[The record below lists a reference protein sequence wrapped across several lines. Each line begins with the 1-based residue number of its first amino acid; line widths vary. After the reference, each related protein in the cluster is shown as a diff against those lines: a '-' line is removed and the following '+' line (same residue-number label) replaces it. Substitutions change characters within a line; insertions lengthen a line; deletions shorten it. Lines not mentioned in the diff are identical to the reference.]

1 MSFTPLQFTK
11 KWTDPIAFP
20 THEIHEDKVR
30 SDMQCLYDEIADHFN
45 KFLNNELLATNIPFS
60 PTVGEIESTNIQNAI
75 EFVYASLQGITLGQI
90 PDGSITTVK
99 LATDAVTRAKI
110 LDGEIVED
118 KIANGAV
125 TEDKI
130 ENNAVTADKIKDGE
144 VVDGKLASLSVGT
157 SNIKNF
163 AVEEN
168 KLASNAVTNGKIKN
182 GEISWDK
189 FSDQLKSSVQKQHK
203 KITVTLA
210 SGASTW
216 TVQATGVTAACDLFL
231 GPKTDDVTYG
241 DTYFDQWSNCGIR
254 CISQG
259 DGTLTF
265 KSRSATTASVVV
277 NVLIFE

>member
-1 MSFTPLQFTK
+1 MSFTPLIFTK
-11 KWTDPIAFP
+11 KWTDPAAFP
-20 THEIHEDKVR
+20 THETHENRVR
-30 SDMQCLYDEIADHFN
+30 EDMQCLFDEIASHFN
-45 KFLNNELLATNIPFS
+45 TFLNNELLATNIPFS
-60 PTVGEIESTNIQNAI
+60 PTSGQIESTNVQSAI
-75 EFVYASLQGITLGQI
+75 EFVYSSLQGITLGQI
-90 PDGSITTVK
+90 PDGSITTIK
-99 LATDAVTRAKI
+99 LDTDAITKEKI
-110 LDGEIVED
+110 LNGEVVTSKLD
-118 KIANGAV
+118 DGAV
-125 TEDKI
+125 TEDKLASD
-130 ENNAVTADKIKDGE
+130 AVTRNKIKDGE

-203 KITVTLA
+203 KINVTLA

-216 TVQATGVTAACDLFL
+216 TVQATGVTSTCDLFL